1 MAEQD
6 NCWFIVA
13 CCCNICTPVAT
24 YFETF
29 IMAAKKIIIIGASSG
44 IGAAMTAMYA
54 QQHLIIGITGRRNE
68 MLLQLQQRFPQQ
80 VHTECFDVM
89 GNNNI
94 YHLKA
99 LIEKLGGMD
108 LLIYNAGYGEIS
120 KTLDPVI
127 EKETTLTNV
136 NGFIELTAFAFNYF
150 VQQGYGQ
157 IVATSSIAS
166 KRGNSMAPAYSASK
180 AFMSTY
186 MEGLHM
192 KVKKTPLPQIY
203 ITDVQP
209 GFVATK
215 MAKGAGRFWEAPVE
229 KAAAQMVKAID
240 KKKFRVYI
248 TKRWWIFGKLM
259 PLLPNFIYH
268 RIG

>member
-1 MAEQD
+1 MA
-6 NCWFIVA
+6 I
-13 CCCNICTPVAT
+13 
-24 YFETF
+24 
-29 IMAAKKIIIIGASSG
+29 KKIIIIGASSG
-44 IGAAMTAMYA
+44 IGAAMAAMYA
-54 QQHLIIGITGRRNE
+54 QQQHIVGISGRRNE
-68 MLLQLQQRFPQQ
+68 LLLQLQQQFPQQ
-80 VHTECFDVM
+80 IHTECFDVM

-99 LIEKLGGMD
+99 LIERMGGMD

-120 KTLDPVI
+120 KILDPVI
-127 EKETTLTNV
+127 EKETTHTNV
-136 NGFIELTAFAFNYF
+136 NGFIEIVGFAFNYF
-150 VQQGYGQ
+150 ARQGFGQ

-186 MEGLHM
+186 MEGLYM
-192 KVKKTPLPQIY
+192 KAKKTPLPQVY

-215 MAKGAGRFWEAPVE
+215 MAKGAGRFWEAPVT
-229 KAAAQMVKAID
+229 KAASQIIAAIE

>member
-1 MAEQD
+1 
-6 NCWFIVA
+6 
-13 CCCNICTPVAT
+13 
-24 YFETF
+24 
-29 IMAAKKIIIIGASSG
+29 MAAKKIIIIGATSG
-44 IGAAMTAMYA
+44 IGAAMATQYA
-54 QQHLIIGITGRRNE
+54 QQNHVVGISGRRNE
-68 MLLQLQQRFPQQ
+68 RLLQLQQQYPAQI
-80 VHTECFDVM
+80 HIECFDVM
-89 GNNNI
+89 GNNNND
-94 YHLKA
+94 HLKA
-99 LIEKLGGMD
+99 LIAKTGGMD

-136 NGFIELTAFAFNYF
+136 NGFIEIVAFAFNYF
-150 VQQGYGQ
+150 TNQGYGQ
-157 IVATSSIAS
+157 IAATSSIAS

-186 MEGLHM
+186 MEGLYM
-192 KVKKTPLPQIY
+192 KAKKTALSQLY

-215 MAKGAGRFWEAPVE
+215 MAKGTGRFWEAPVE
-229 KAAAQMVKAID
+229 KAAVQIMAAIE

-248 TKRWWIFGKLM
+248 TKRWWLFGKLM